1 MVKIICR
8 VKPPKESNIKIIK
21 ESKILLLKKDKNVLD
36 DSILKP
42 YEFELDKVYDYN
54 ISTNEIFNNEIKNQ
68 LGKTNIGIFIYGHT
82 GSGKTFTLFGNK
94 DNDGIFDLLCKELNF
109 NFQIQAIDLKH
120 SGNFD
125 LFNNKKIFIYTD
137 KNENIKHNAS
147 SISVKKENYEEIKNM
162 IFLSRTSGTSK
173 HNENSSRSHLII
185 YIYDKVNNVTYN
197 IIDLAGNERR
207 PSITSKENEKEV
219 SYINSSLLALK
230 ECFRCYNNK
239 FVPYRRSD
247 LTRLLKNIMTD
258 KNKYSNLII
267 STIHSGFPYFFDS
280 VDTLNYIDGLFT
292 NVKKRINK
300 LKLINN
306 ERKVNYDVKK
316 RKNKAE
322 PKNIFKKYEKD
333 DKDDINNESDY
344 SDDFYSEPDVNYNI
358 KNKEIEDDKKW
369 YDDYYIN
376 PDVYSPKKNN
386 ENKKIADKIKWN
398 DDYYI
403 NPDIYSPKKNIKTPP
418 NAFLDDL
425 IDNALNIPSKE
436 KLKPNTKLSN
446 IFSEDINPYLIDDFA
461 SLDNNDDELKN
472 ENIDDII
479 NVKEYM
485 KIIESDKSINYKK
498 KLFGVV
504 NNFTYK
510 NCISNYKEL
519 LNKDLND
526 EKLSILILNSI
537 ASLKLIIKELQN
549 I

>member
-8 VKPPKESNIKIIK
+8 VKPPKESNIKIIE

-54 ISTNEIFNNEIKNQ
+54 ISTNEIFDNEIRNQ

-82 GSGKTFTLFGNK
+82 GSGKTFTLFGNES
-94 DNDGIFDLLCKELNF
+94 NDGIFDLLCKELKF
-109 NFQIQAIDLKH
+109 NFEIQAIDLTH
-120 SGNFD
+120 SGNYD
-125 LFNNKKIFIYTD
+125 LFDNKKIFIYTD

-147 SISVKKENYEEIKNM
+147 SISVTSKNFDEIKNM
-162 IFLSRTSGTSK
+162 IFLSRTSGISK
-173 HNENSSRSHLII
+173 HNQNSSRSHLII
-185 YIYDKVNNVTYN
+185 YIYDKVNKITYN

-207 PSITSKENEKEV
+207 PVISSKENEKEV

-230 ECFRCYNNK
+230 ECFRCFNNK

-258 KNKYSNLII
+258 KNKYYNLII
-267 STIHSGFPYFFDS
+267 STIHSGYPYFFDS
-280 VDTLNYIDGLFT
+280 VDTLNYIDGLFSK
-292 NVKKRINK
+292 VKKRINF
-300 LKLINN
+300 N
-306 ERKVNYDVKK
+306 ERKVKYEVKK

-322 PKNIFKKYEKD
+322 PKNIFKKEEKEEKYEKD
-333 DKDDINNESDY
+333 IINDEPYY
-344 SDDFYSEPDVNYNI
+344 SDDFYSEPEINYNI
-358 KNKEIEDDKKW
+358 
-369 YDDYYIN
+369 
-376 PDVYSPKKNN
+376 
-386 ENKKIADKIKWN
+386 ENKKIGDKLKWN

-403 NPDIYSPKKNIKTPP
+403 NPDIYSPKKKVKNPS

-425 IDNALNIPSKE
+425 IDNALNIESKE
-436 KLKPNTKLSN
+436 KIKPNTKLSN

-461 SLDNNDDELKN
+461 SLDNNDEELNN
-472 ENIDDII
+472 ENIDDIVNI
-479 NVKEYM
+479 QEYM
-485 KIIESDKSINYKK
+485 KIIESNKSVTYKK
-498 KLFGVV
+498 KIFGVI
-504 NNFTYK
+504 NNFAYK

-519 LNKDLND
+519 LDKDLND
-526 EKLSILILNSI
+526 EKLSLLILNSI